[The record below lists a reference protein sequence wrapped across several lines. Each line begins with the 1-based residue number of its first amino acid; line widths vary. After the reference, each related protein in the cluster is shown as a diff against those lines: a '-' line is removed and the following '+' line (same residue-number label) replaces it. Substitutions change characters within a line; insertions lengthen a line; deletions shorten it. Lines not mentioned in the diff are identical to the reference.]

1 MSHPPL
7 KLLFLSTAVGP
18 LGSGLGGGV
27 ELTLRNIAKALSQR
41 GYTVDIVAPKGS
53 ALAGISV
60 IEIDGDLHT
69 NPPLHER
76 NYPVIMPPHSVLG
89 NMWEYAWNH
98 QGDYDIIVNFAYD
111 WLPFYLTPLFQ
122 KPIAHLLSMASV
134 FETMDRVIEKVAIAF
149 PGTIG
154 VHSFAQGETYNFSE
168 RCRCLSHSLDL
179 SLYEFNNAP
188 IQKLAWVGRISP
200 EKGLEDAVAAAYKS
214 GMRLKVYGM
223 IQNESYWQKVQSDF
237 PWYVMEYQGA
247 WQTETLQKELGQ
259 CQALLVTPHSDDS
272 LGNVAIEAMACGV
285 PIVAYRR
292 GDMTEIVRDYQT
304 GYLVEPEDVFGLVN
318 AIRRL
323 DQINRHACRQQA
335 EQEFSLDA
343 LGDRFEQW
351 FQDIL
356 RAKN

>member
-7 KLLFLSTAVGP
+7 KLLFLSTAVAP

-27 ELTLRNIAKALSQR
+27 ELTLRNIAKSLSQR
-41 GYTVDIVAPKGS
+41 GYTIDIVAPKGS
-53 ALAGISV
+53 AVTGISV
-60 IEIDGDLHT
+60 KEIDGDLHT
-69 NPPLHER
+69 NPPIHER
-76 NYPVIMPPHSVLG
+76 HNPVIMPPNSVLG

-134 FETMDRVIEKVAIAF
+134 SETMDRVIEKVAIAF

-154 VHSFAQGETYNFSE
+154 VHSFAQAETYNFSE
-168 RCRCLSHSLDL
+168 RCRCLSNSLDL
-179 SLYEFNNAP
+179 SLYEFNNEP
-188 IQKLAWVGRISP
+188 IKKLAWVGRISP

-223 IQNESYWQKVQSDF
+223 IQHESYWQKVQSEF
-237 PWYVMEYQGA
+237 PWYVMEYQGS

-292 GDMTEIVRDYQT
+292 GDMTEIVRDHET
-304 GYLVEPEDVFGLVN
+304 GYLVEPDDVFGLVN

-323 DQINRHACRQQA
+323 DKIDRHACRRQA
-335 EQEFSLDA
+335 EKEFSLDA
-343 LGDRFEQW
+343 LGDRFQQW